1 MRHQSWNV
9 DWRDPGVKVDMKVRP
24 CDMSFK
30 HGSRTVGKHEPYLK
44 IFKPSRQSTGVNTR
58 LEGNR

>member
-1 MRHQSWNV
+1 MRHQSRNV

-30 HGSRTVGKHEPYLK
+30 HGSRTVGKHEP
-44 IFKPSRQSTGVNTR
+44 FSRSSNPQ
-58 LEGNR
+58 GNQRASIPDSKGTA